1 MAFNPA
7 LTCWTAWL
15 PVMAPSAGMNG
26 SPASCNRFQ
35 SRSAP
40 WRARVCSI
48 WNEPRRRLTSC
59 WVYGRVIP
67 RHRGLVCQ
75 LLICEL
81 LVGEL
86 PFLPLEV
93 DIYLSPLKSLRTHAV
108 DAGLHLPGKP
118 RCPSGPT
125 GPK

>member
-15 PVMAPSAGMNG
+15 PVMAPSAGTYD
-26 SPASCNRFQ
+26 SALSCSMFH

-40 WRARVCSI
+40 WRARVWSI

-75 LLICEL
+75 LGVVMFFSHSRVCILQAVDL
-81 LVGEL
+81 GLHFQTNRAGRPVPLVRNDLVGC
-86 PFLPLEV
+86 F
-93 DIYLSPLKSLRTHAV
+93 
-108 DAGLHLPGKP
+108 
-118 RCPSGPT
+118 
-125 GPK
+125 